1 MTGTDQQS
9 QQYDMK
15 VQEMNSMISGTL
27 NKILQELQNAKPKT
41 SIDSANANKERAE
54 KEAHKKTFN
63 GIKEDAKEIKLLSKT
78 YLKGTFDLLSHKTI
92 GLGAISSNVD
102 IIKKGSIKAFGE
114 IKGALSEI
122 TNYSTRIEAKSI
134 VIDNKINDI
143 TGAISSQSNLM
154 TDVSKRIDD
163 NANDAGEAIDYIADQ
178 LKKVEDQTSP
188 ERSTEEIKKAVDER
202 IDKLSKGL
210 ESKSREAQDD
220 QEIQDQRRRFT
231 FKESMDNVKD
241 DIKDRF
247 LSLKDSMSENFSKLF
262 TKPKDTVKKAGGIIA
277 KLLKMAGAAV
287 LGYMLVKKI
296 VSWIQENPEEVE
308 KFKEV
313 FTKVII
319 PKVKELWGEHI
330 TPIWDFIWKG
340 DGNTESGKGGLSQY
354 FTWDAVKTAASF
366 VWEGAKKNVDVA
378 KYGVLGALLFLGKG
392 GLAAKLTLSYLFGNF
407 MVDKADDLLEEIGFG
422 PDTIKNKLLGE
433 DGKLG
438 LWGTIGTTTLGLGT
452 FLFGPKI
459 AGALAKNGLMAA
471 LRIAGGVGS
480 FLFGPATASAFLT
493 GGGGL
498 LAALGL
504 PVAAAGLAIFLGYN
518 LGQYIKDAINEAGG
532 EKTRQQNLLDSTRK
546 TSEATLSLSATLS
559 RDDALATFRRHR
571 DEDTPKELKSL
582 GTYLQR
588 AIKRG
593 DMERVKELTTRAI
606 RSMDSTADKKRMLLA
621 DTTDEGDRKKIS
633 NEIQQL
639 EKDKKTFTQ
648 SIVSSTVQ
656 QMELR
661 KQKNVR
667 SQGSAAGKKA
677 MTAEFDEK
685 MQDISGFTGS
695 GKQLKE
701 SEEHSKVKDYKLKM
715 SVNQKGLMAIADD
728 FSGLLLDSLSFSA
741 NPTKRNM
748 AEKAFIDWGKKDKK
762 YEDIQTYAY
771 INPMQM
777 YSKFAKMTPEEQLR
791 IGIALK
797 EYPEK
802 FDASLSILIA
812 DAASKGKINKKLK
825 THIDDYRYTAR
836 DLESGE
842 SKFTSE
848 QINTLTEWRKNAGS
862 KGWLSEAQNKILNS
876 GILSANIDSFS
887 SGWQDLL
894 KSRFKYDLDDPSTYA
909 KDLPQ
914 LYVGGTTR
922 RDAVAQLHTGEAVVP
937 GANAPESKK
946 WVKLFVNEVKD
957 MLNGK
962 DDGVGAMKD
971 VDDKMDRTMEL
982 SQANLQITTQG
993 LGGVVSAIKNSHD
1006 SISRK
1011 VASITEESYNL
1022 KDVRHG

>member
-41 SIDSANANKERAE
+41 SNDSANANKERAE

-63 GIKEDAKEIKLLSKT
+63 GIKDDAKEIKVLSKT

-143 TGAISSQSNLM
+143 AGVISSQSNLM

-277 KLLKMAGAAV
+277 KLLKMAGTAV

-340 DGNTESGKGGLSQY
+340 DGNTKSGEGGLSQY
-354 FTWDAVKTAASF
+354 FTWDSIKTAASF
-366 VWEGAKKNVDVA
+366 VWEGAKKNVDIA

-392 GLAAKLTLSYLFGNF
+392 GLAAKLTLSYLFGDF
-407 MVDKADDLLEEIGFG
+407 MVGKADDLLEAIGFG
-422 PDTIKNKLLGE
+422 PDTIKNKLLGK
-433 DGKLG
+433 DGKMG
-438 LWGTIGTTTLGLGT
+438 LWGTIGVTTLGVGT
-452 FLFGPKI
+452 FIFGKAMATKI
-459 AGALAKNGLMAA
+459 STQGLMKAMEYSGKA
-471 LRIAGGVGS
+471 GS
-480 FLFGPATASAFLT
+480 FLFGKAVDSAGWFLKAVT
-493 GGGGL
+493 GVGGMEGLKQMLFGSLFKLGAGKGLLGL
-498 LAALGL
+498 LAGGTA
-504 PVAAAGLAIFLGYN
+504 VVTSAAIAAFLGFN
-518 LGQYIKDAINEAGG
+518 IGREIRKWFDEA
-532 EKTRQQNLLDSTRK
+532 D
-546 TSEATLSLSATLS
+546 
-559 RDDALATFRRHR
+559 
-571 DEDTPKELKSL
+571 
-582 GTYLQR
+582 
-588 AIKRG
+588 
-593 DMERVKELTTRAI
+593 
-606 RSMDSTADKKRMLLA
+606 
-621 DTTDEGDRKKIS
+621 DRKKAREEARLMNDLGDYSLRVKADTEQETLGRSLAYDLRSLVDSGDIKKAKRVLS
-633 NEIQQL
+633 ARALEIKDEDERKKVLTSGSSFINIEKARLIGKKKRLMSAQDAGTLFFDSARKKELAAEVETLKKEAPIEVTEKQGIDDYIKYQL
-639 EKDKKTFTQ
+639 EKTIFNNDLFDQFNKGAIGSVFEPKFKKSTTGERDQRTLEISNKTDKFRAYLDKLGPPELLYLRDTIPQRFEQSGMFKTFVESQMKGKEVTGVRFRKVGQ
-648 SIVSSTVQ
+648 KGEESWKYMEDLNDMEKLKGQFLTMVNEHVSSRVLKKERDFTKEEKIEAYQ
-656 QMELR
+656 KFLR
-661 KQKNVR
+661 KYPN
-667 SQGSAAGKKA
+667 SGAA
-677 MTAEFDEK
+677 
-685 MQDISGFTGS
+685 
-695 GKQLKE
+695 QLPE
-701 SEEHSKVKDYKLKM
+701 Y
-715 SVNQKGLMAIADD
+715 
-728 FSGLLLDSLSFSA
+728 LL
-741 NPTKRNM
+741 P
-748 AEKAFIDWGKKDKK
+748 KKDAELTPGGSETLEEDPKK
-762 YEDIQTYAY
+762 SAYEGA
-771 INPMQM
+771 
-777 YSKFAKMTPEEQLR
+777 R
-791 IGIALK
+791 ITVH
-797 EYPEK
+797 
-802 FDASLSILIA
+802 D
-812 DAASKGKINKKLK
+812 
-825 THIDDYRYTAR
+825 
-836 DLESGE
+836 
-842 SKFTSE
+842 
-848 QINTLTEWRKNAGS
+848 
-862 KGWLSEAQNKILNS
+862 
-876 GILSANIDSFS
+876 
-887 SGWQDLL
+887 
-894 KSRFKYDLDDPSTYA
+894 
-909 KDLPQ
+909 
-914 LYVGGTTR
+914 
-922 RDAVAQLHTGEAVVP
+922 GEAVLSRV
-937 GANAPESKK
+937 GTPESKK

-982 SQANLQITTQG
+982 SQANLQITSQG